1 MKLLS
6 DKKKNGKS
14 KLAKIKKIS
23 EKKKERFIKNI
34 IIDFSIKKKK
44 ILSIYNRLDY

>member
-1 MKLLS
+1 MKLFS
-6 DKKKNGKS
+6 DEKKNGKR

-34 IIDFSIKKKK
+34 IIDFFIKKKK
-44 ILSIYNRLDY
+44 FLSIYK